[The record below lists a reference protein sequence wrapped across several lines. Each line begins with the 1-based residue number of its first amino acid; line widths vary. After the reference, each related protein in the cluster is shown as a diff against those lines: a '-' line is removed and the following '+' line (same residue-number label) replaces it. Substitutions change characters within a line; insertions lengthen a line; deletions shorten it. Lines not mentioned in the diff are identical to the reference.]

1 MGGIAMIGWTCTG
14 GAAARRRR
22 LSTLVA
28 LLPLVAACYSYTPLR
43 TLPPPVGTQVALELS
58 DQGRVDAA
66 PQVGPFVAR
75 VEGALAQ
82 ATDVEYVV
90 QVFTVLD
97 LLGRRT
103 KWAGET
109 IPLPRSAVA
118 TTLERR
124 FSRPR
129 TFVTIAGF
137 AAAFVALV
145 ASQNLLGFGG
155 EGGGPPGGD
164 PNDQ

>member
-1 MGGIAMIGWTCTG
+1 
-14 GAAARRRR
+14 
-22 LSTLVA
+22 
-28 LLPLVAACYSYTPLR
+28 LVAACYSYTPLQ

-66 PQVGPFVAR
+66 PQVGPYVAR

-82 ATDVEYVV
+82 ATDVTYVV
-90 QVFTVLD
+90 QVSNVFD

-103 KWAGET
+103 KWAGEAV
-109 IPLPRSAVA
+109 PLPRSAVA
-118 TTLERR
+118 TTLEKR

-145 ASQNLLGFGG
+145 ASRNLLGFGS
-155 EGGGPPGGD
+155 EGDGGSVPPPD
-164 PNDQ
+164 DQ